1 MGAMAITL
9 RGLQLDRP
17 ARKDAPAWRLEVG
30 TFSAACGARIGLVGE
45 SGAGKSTLLDILAL
59 IRSPGRVQ
67 QLDLF
72 GEAFGPALTLGHEKV
87 LTRARRRHIS
97 YILQD
102 GGLLPWL
109 SVGANAQL
117 ARLLSGNTGPGLAD
131 LARHLGIE
139 ALLKRRPADLSG
151 GQRQRAAVLRGLAS
165 GAALILADEPTAA
178 LDAENAARTL
188 QMLYDLPPDRTVIV
202 ASHDRALLRACG
214 FALCEV
220 VLTRDDS
227 GAQTAR
233 LRRLPDAEVA
243 AWG

>member
-1 MGAMAITL
+1 MAITL

-17 ARKDAPAWRLEVG
+17 ARKDAPAWRLEVASF
-30 TFSAACGARIGLVGE
+30 TAAPGARIGLVGE

-59 IRSPGRVQ
+59 IRSPGAVA

-72 GEAFGPALTLGHEKV
+72 GQAFGPALTLGREKI

-109 SVGANAQL
+109 SVGANARL
-117 ARLLSGNTGPGLAD
+117 ARTLSGRSGPGIAE

-139 ALLKRRPADLSG
+139 ALLKRRPGDLSG

-188 QMLYDLPPDRTVIV
+188 QMLYDLPADCTVIV

-220 VLTRDDS
+220 RLTRDET

-233 LRRLPDAEVA
+233 LHRLADPEAA